1 MSDTEIRERILEKAR
16 EHFLQFGFSTVTMSE
31 IATDLGMSKK
41 TVYAHFTSK
50 EDLAAEMVKRMQAET
65 SLRIELLVED
75 RTMDFIQKLRSI
87 LDVTSAHHTQIP
99 PHLRMDLLKHA
110 PNVCKCSD
118 EFQEQHSNHVVAR
131 VIQEGVERG
140 VFRANIDQDVVT
152 ALFIGAFQHFLKQ
165 DPNTTSQRS
174 VSETLTAITSILF
187 EGILTNEARAQFIN
201 HESRPVALAS

>member
-1 MSDTEIRERILEKAR
+1 MSDIEIRERILEKAR

-41 TVYAHFTSK
+41 TVYAHFASK
-50 EDLAAEMVKRMQAET
+50 EDLAAEMVKKMQMET
-65 SLRIELLVED
+65 ASRIELLVED
-75 RTMDFIQKLRSI
+75 RAIDFIEKLRSI
-87 LDVTSAHHTQIP
+87 LDVTSAHHAQIP

-118 EFQEQHSNHVVAR
+118 EFQQQHSNHVVAR

-152 ALFIGAFQHFLKQ
+152 ALFISAFQHFLKQ
-165 DPNTTSQRS
+165 DPNTASQRS
-174 VSETLTAITSILF
+174 ISQTLTAITNILF
-187 EGILTNEARAQFIN
+187 EGILTDHSRTQFIN
-201 HESRPVALAS
+201 HQPRSVALAS